1 MATIGTNKF
10 PICVL
15 TDCSFLTAAIMPLTT
30 TNSTCIR
37 IVHLEQV
44 KTRKV
49 VKSKFSQ
56 HFPKFTGVS
65 IVIYMRVANSKLE
78 PHDLLYVILPRTCFW
93 NLLNTNSKL
102 LFNVILFML
111 MFQLVLT
118 LTLKCALQN
127 DVIVDID
134 MPIDVDMF

>member
-1 MATIGTNKF
+1 M
-10 PICVL
+10 
-15 TDCSFLTAAIMPLTT
+15 
-30 TNSTCIR
+30 

-56 HFPKFTGVS
+56 HFPKFTGVFT
-65 IVIYMRVANSKLE
+65 VICMRVANSKLE

-127 DVIVDID
+127 DVIIDID